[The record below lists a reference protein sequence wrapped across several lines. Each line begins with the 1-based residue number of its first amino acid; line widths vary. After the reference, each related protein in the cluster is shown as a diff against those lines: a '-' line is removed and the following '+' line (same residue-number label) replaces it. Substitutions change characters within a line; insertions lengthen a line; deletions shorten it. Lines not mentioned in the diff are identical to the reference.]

1 MGVSLPKIIWSC
13 SECGTVLPLW
23 KMRCSNCHRVA
34 LSWLHL
40 MVLAGVTLPLLI
52 LLIKLI

>member
-1 MGVSLPKIIWSC
+1 MGVSMPKIIWSC